1 MAKKSLVLQR
11 SRWDIMATVLEI
23 AKRPESKTHVMY
35 RANLSFRQLERYL
48 ELLLEKGFLKV
59 LEASQSRAAKLFV
72 TTEKGLSFLEAYHRL
87 EEIVSGKK
95 VASTFGFP

>member
-11 SRWDIMATVLEI
+11 SRWDIMATVLET
-23 AKRPESKTHVMY
+23 AKNPESKTHVMY

-48 ELLLEKGFLKV
+48 ELLLEKGFLK
-59 LEASQSRAAKLFV
+59 ASEGTHSRASRLFV
-72 TTEKGLSFLEAYHRL
+72 TTDRGHSFLAAYHRL

-95 VASTFGFP
+95 AASTFGFP

>member
-23 AKRPESKTHVMY
+23 AKSPESKTHVMY

-59 LEASQSRAAKLFV
+59 SEASHSRAAKLFV
-72 TTEKGLSFLEAYHRL
+72 TTDKGLSFLEAYHRL